1 MSAARPLI
9 DAKPFD
15 LKLQSLSD
23 LEDDRSTLTIVRR
36 DNQAVAISLSQADLE
51 FWAARIASI
60 LHKVKGK

>member
-1 MSAARPLI
+1 MTLRALI

-23 LEDDRSTLTIVRR
+23 LDNDRSTLTIVRR
-36 DNQAVAISLSQADLE
+36 DDQAVSVCLSQADLE

-60 LHKVKGK
+60 LNKVKGK

>member
-1 MSAARPLI
+1 MGLRALI

-23 LEDDRSTLTIVRR
+23 LDDDRSTLTIVRR
-36 DNQAVAISLSQADLE
+36 DNQAVAVSLTQSDLE

-60 LHKVKGK
+60 LDKVKGDV